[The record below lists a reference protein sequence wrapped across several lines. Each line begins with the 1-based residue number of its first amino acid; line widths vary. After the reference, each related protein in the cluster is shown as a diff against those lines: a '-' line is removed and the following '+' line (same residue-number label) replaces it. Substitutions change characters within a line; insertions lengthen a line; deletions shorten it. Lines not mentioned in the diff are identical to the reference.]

1 MAKSQ
6 KKRDIPAGATAVATN
21 RVARR
26 DFDMLTLLAARGD
39 DCDVRM
45 ED

>member
-1 MAKSQ
+1 ML
-6 KKRDIPAGATAVATN
+6 VATSRDPAKPPN
-21 RVARR
+21 NLLDIARARR